1 MDSQFTVKIAD
12 LELGVLRSRE
22 GLRDPVTAPTHNHP
36 EPLTLSRSAKGP
48 HDELMSAFSD
58 PNYVQVEELLANW
71 MAPDVRFLYI
81 SFYHCPDIF
90 KNLRSSNIVDF
101 NKHQMSFPSV
111 QYYGK

>member
-1 MDSQFTVKIAD
+1 MCVFVYCIVDSQFTVKIAD

-36 EPLTLSRSAKGP
+36 EPLILSRSAKGP

-71 MAPDVRFLYI
+71 MAPDVRSLQNLFL
-81 SFYHCPDIF
+81 SCSDIF
-90 KNLRSSNIVDF
+90 
-101 NKHQMSFPSV
+101 SF
-111 QYYGK
+111 GILGN